1 MTTGLSIIKIKY
13 KSIKYACLNEC
24 LLAFF
29 LLSCLRSSK
38 RKARVR
44 TGKLTPNEKM
54 EKEERKKKR
63 KKERKK
69 ESKEV
74 RKKERK

>member
-1 MTTGLSIIKIKY
+1 MTTGLNIIKIKY
-13 KSIKYACLNEC
+13 KSIKYACSNEC

-54 EKEERKKKR
+54 EKEKRK